1 MEREASLHEEQ
12 CAAKVAQARQKD
24 QAEIQEIVE
33 HAGLM
38 EGAMLGFY
46 VLATI
51 FLLGDWFVMLGH
63 AAGSFLFLYFFEV
76 RNLQSSPSHFFGLLP
91 ACSFAPC
98 RS

>member
-24 QAEIQEIVE
+24 QAEIQEIIE

-38 EGAMLGFY
+38 EGAMLGLR

-63 AAGSFLFLYFFEV
+63 AARPFLFLYF
-76 RNLQSSPSHFFGLLP
+76 LK
-91 ACSFAPC
+91 
-98 RS
+98 

>member
-12 CAAKVAQARQKD
+12 CAAKVAQARKKD

-63 AAGSFLFLYFFEV
+63 AARSFLTIFLD
-76 RNLQSSPSHFFGLLP
+76 QSQHVHLKLP
-91 ACSFAPC
+91 IAAPC
-98 RS
+98 RN